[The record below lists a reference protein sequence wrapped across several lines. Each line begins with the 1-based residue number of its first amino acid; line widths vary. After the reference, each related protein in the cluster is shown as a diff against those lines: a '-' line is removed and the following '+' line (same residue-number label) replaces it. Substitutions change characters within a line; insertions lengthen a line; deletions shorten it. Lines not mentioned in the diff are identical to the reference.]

1 AAGAASAHSSQAL
14 LTTRAGALPMRGFSR
29 DQAHLRGERA
39 GGQPATEKR
48 NEAWLTEP
56 SQKAP
61 AFKHGDEWRV
71 LIWGLGTGVS
81 GFALSKKKTRV
92 ACQKTRRDLRDTPNA

>member
-1 AAGAASAHSSQAL
+1 
-14 LTTRAGALPMRGFSR
+14 MRGFSR

-48 NEAWLTEP
+48 NEAWFTEP

-71 LIWGLGTGVS
+71 LISHVMRNEITIFQANRKKHERERRTNMRKLWVKAWMTLDGVFDADTMDPGGL
-81 GFALSKKKTRV
+81 L
-92 ACQKTRRDLRDTPNA
+92 PM